1 MDRKGS
7 AFAGGQGAKPS
18 GGFQGGA
25 LILPN
30 GLLHSNIAAM
40 TEQDILAAIRF
51 DAGAWFPPSR
61 SSMTPARC

>member
-40 TEQDILAAIRF
+40 
-51 DAGAWFPPSR
+51 S
-61 SSMTPARC
+61 